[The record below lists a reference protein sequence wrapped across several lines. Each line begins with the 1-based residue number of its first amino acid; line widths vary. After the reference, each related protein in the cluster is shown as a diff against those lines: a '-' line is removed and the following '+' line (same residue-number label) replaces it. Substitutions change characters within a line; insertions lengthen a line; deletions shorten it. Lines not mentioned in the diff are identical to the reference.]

1 MSNFMELK
9 AYLEGIVRKWWLL
22 VFVLVLSLLIGKN
35 IGNGQTGQYNASVS
49 ILLNGSLLASSA
61 IPSDVVQLQTPAT
74 YAAGVDPPEVL
85 NIISKAYPRLTI
97 AQLQTDIVATTDK
110 YNQVLLIT
118 VTDTSP
124 RSAANIANYL
134 AQRFVHTQTADL
146 LRQLTY
152 YQDWLKQTISQLN
165 NQINQLS
172 TQNQNLTSL
181 PARASTTD
189 QYQLESDQEN
199 LSQYQQAL
207 NDIQNAQ
214 PLFAQDAYVI
224 MNPAAAADTPLLA
237 PLPISIY
244 ELLALAIGLGFGIML
259 LVVIEYLHPCVRHAG
274 ELQRIT
280 GLPVLAETPRIPG
293 SEQKRLLQLSLLP
306 SPRSATPLRLLC
318 ALISAPAMKKTGH
331 SVLVT
336 SIRKKRNL
344 APLVASFLAQNGQR
358 TLLIEADL
366 DNPSLHKQIKFAGP
380 AILASHRGRL
390 LPFIYATG
398 NPHLFVLS
406 GFSLQHKLITAEDL
420 VALLPELQ
428 PLFSI
433 IIVDAAPLHHA
444 DTHIWIAHVAQT
456 LLVVKKRRDSLR
468 SVKAAYALC
477 QQLKLDTQAIL
488 LG

>member
-9 AYLEGIVRKWWLL
+9 AYLEGILRKWWLL
-22 VFVLVLSLLIGKN
+22 AFVLVLSLLIGRN
-35 IGNGQTGQYNASVS
+35 MGNGQTGQYNASVS

-61 IPSDVVQLQTPAT
+61 IPSDVVQLQTPAS

-97 AQLQTDIVATTDK
+97 AQLQTDIVATTDID
-110 YNQVLLIT
+110 NQVLLIT
-118 VTDTSP
+118 VTDISP

-134 AQRFVHTQTADL
+134 AQRFVQTQTADL

-152 YQDWLKQTISQLN
+152 YQGWLKQTISQLN

-172 TQNQNLTSL
+172 TQIQNLASL
-181 PARASTTD
+181 PARASATD
-189 QYQLESDQEN
+189 QYQLAIDQEN

-207 NDIQNAQ
+207 NDIQKAQ

-224 MNPAAAADTPLLA
+224 MNPAATSGTPLLA
-237 PLPISIY
+237 PLPTSIY
-244 ELLALAIGLGFGIML
+244 ELLALAIGLCAGIML
-259 LVVIEYLHPCVRHAG
+259 LVVMEYLHPCVRHAG

-280 GLPVLAETPRIPG
+280 GLPVLAETPRVPD
-293 SEQKRLLQLSLLP
+293 SEPKRLSFL
-306 SPRSATPLRLLC
+306 RSRRSVTPLRLLC

-344 APLVASFLAQNGQR
+344 APLVASFLAQSGQR
-358 TLLIEADL
+358 TLLIETDL
-366 DNPSLHKQIKFAGP
+366 ENPSQHEQIKLAGP
-380 AILASHRGRL
+380 AILASHRGQL

-406 GFSLQHKLITAEDL
+406 GFSLPHKHITAEDL
-420 VALLPELQ
+420 IALLPELQ

-444 DTHIWIAHVAQT
+444 DTHVWIAHVAQT